1 MAPDSLALVPTVL
14 RYAAFAAS
22 ADGGNP
28 AGIVVD
34 AAGMDDASMQQ
45 LAADVGFAE
54 TAFIV
59 ESSVGGDA
67 NRSRVRYFSPV
78 AEVPFCG
85 HATVATAVVLA
96 ELSGAGRYT
105 FDTAVGEV
113 VINTTDTADGIR
125 AAFTSV
131 EPEMRLLEPATLQN
145 LLALLDLTDADL
157 DPRYP
162 ARVSYAG
169 NWHPILVLRD
179 LGTFDGFQFDPPA
192 MRTLMDAEGWK
203 GTVTVLHA
211 TSRHQFEAR
220 NLFPVGEITED
231 PATGSAAASLGGYL
245 RALGLVDAPTHV
257 VVHQGRH
264 VGRPSLLSVDIP
276 PAGGV
281 VVSGTA
287 APIVATDGGPA

>member
-1 MAPDSLALVPTVL
+1 MAPDSPALAPSVL

-34 AAGMDDASMQQ
+34 AAGMDDARMQH

-54 TAFIV
+54 TAFVV
-59 ESSVGGDA
+59 ESNVAGDPR
-67 NRSRVRYFSPV
+67 RSRVRYFSPG

-85 HATVATAVVLA
+85 HATLATAVVLA
-96 ELSGAGRYT
+96 EQSGPGQYT

-113 VINTTDTADGIR
+113 IIHTQRTGDGIR

-131 EPEMRLLEPATLQN
+131 EPEVRPLEPATLQT
-145 LLALLDLTDADL
+145 LLGLLGLTDADL

-162 ARVSYAG
+162 VRVSYAG

-179 LGTFDGFQFDPPA
+179 LGTFDGFRFDPTA
-192 MRTLMDAEGWK
+192 MRALMDAEGWK
-203 GTVTVLHA
+203 GTVTVLHT
-211 TSRHQFEAR
+211 TSPDEFDAR
-220 NLFPVGEITED
+220 NLFPVGTITED

-245 RALGLVDAPTHV
+245 RALGLVDAPARV
-257 VVHQGRH
+257 IVHQGRH
-264 VGRPSLLSVDIP
+264 VGRPSLLTVDIP
-276 PAGGV
+276 PVGGII
-281 VVSGTA
+281 VSGTA
-287 APIVATDGGPA
+287 VPIVASDGGQA

>member
-1 MAPDSLALVPTVL
+1 MAPDSPTLAPTVL

-22 ADGGNP
+22 AGGGNP

-34 AAGMDDASMQQ
+34 AAGMDDARMQQ

-67 NRSRVRYFSPV
+67 HRSRVRYFSPV

-85 HATVATAVVLA
+85 HATVATAVALA
-96 ELSGAGRYT
+96 ERSGPGRYT
-105 FDTAVGEV
+105 FDTPVGEV
-113 VINTTDTADGIR
+113 VIDAKETTHGIV

-131 EPEMRLLEPATLQN
+131 TPEVRLLEPDTLQA
-145 LLALLDLTDADL
+145 LLGLLDLTEADL
-157 DPRYP
+157 DTRYP
-162 ARVSYAG
+162 VRVTYAG

-179 LGTFDGFQFDPPA
+179 LGTFDNFLFDPAA
-192 MRTLMDAEGWK
+192 MRTLMDSEGWT

-211 TSRHQFEAR
+211 TSSHEFEAR
-220 NLFPVGEITED
+220 NLFPVGAITED

-245 RALGLVDAPTHV
+245 RALGLVDAPARV
-257 VVHQGRH
+257 IVHQGRH
-264 VGRPSLLSVDIP
+264 VGRPSLLTIDIP
-276 PAGGV
+276 PAGGI